1 MASGPTELMAAFCTA
16 GMAAETPTPASSATP
31 PSSAPRISE
40 PNPVVGPG
48 RLTPAP
54 ELPWLEPFPDA
65 LLGDGD
71 PAAVVAAR
79 ESVRLA
85 FVAALQH
92 LPPLQRALLERY
104 VSAFETMDIEAL
116 KAVLREDALLQM
128 PPFEAWFLG
137 RDAVT
142 DFLARVFARGE
153 AFRLLPTRANGR
165 PALGAYVRR
174 TPGGGFEAANL
185 HVLTLDRAGVAR
197 MDLFHAPALF
207 PAFGLPTGL

>member
-1 MASGPTELMAAFCTA
+1 MSGSLHDAEDLVQEVLILRDVLALR
-16 GMAAETPTPASSATP
+16 AAEVAGLLDTSA
-31 PSSAPRISE
+31 
-40 PNPVVGPG
+40 
-48 RLTPAP
+48 
-54 ELPWLEPFPDA
+54 
-65 LLGDGD
+65 
-71 PAAVVAAR
+71 AAVNSA
-79 ESVRLA
+79 
-85 FVAALQH
+85 
-92 LPPLQRALLERY
+92 LQRAHAQLTDLEPGPVELGDEDQPELLERY
-104 VSAFETMDIEAL
+104 VSAFETMDVEAL

-142 DFLARVFARGE
+142 AFLARVFARGE

-174 TPGGGFEAANL
+174 TPGAVFEPANL